1 MKNKMLKMDE
11 MFLRLSIPIPPEQ
24 DSGLERSLMREGCK
38 EPITTWNG
46 VIIDGHKR
54 YRFCMEE
61 GIEFDVEEM
70 RFSSAEEAVSWVCRK
85 RIPNYNKMT
94 PAFRYLVGKLYTAQ
108 KQIYHAGKKLPE
120 GNRPLRLDP
129 GWDRVSYLVAIELHL
144 HRATVESY
152 GMYAATLEQIA
163 EKSRPL
169 LRAILLGRVKLTY
182 KETQECA
189 AMSERKLKE
198 FCKNRCS
205 LMDVREDAEKIRIR
219 QKKETRAEPAVE
231 IPLSVGIKQ
240 MPAYDPDME
249 LRGLTLTVP
258 TWIMAMTRVEGKT
271 GQATEKAKEQLAG
284 SLVNLEEHIEK
295 LLGVIG
301 YGRDHSDRTT
311 ETVHTGCD
319 I

>member
-1 MKNKMLKMDE
+1 MSCAFVDDSIIGNYTVIRKKGGRYVKSKMLKTDE
-11 MFLRLSIPIPPEQ
+11 MFLCLSIPLPPEQ

-61 GIEFDVEEM
+61 GIEFDVEET

-144 HRATVESY
+144 HRATV
-152 GMYAATLEQIA
+152 AL
-163 EKSRPL
+163 
-169 LRAILLGRVKLTY
+169 VKAPA
-182 KETQECA
+182 QA
-189 AMSERKLKE
+189 QAM
-198 FCKNRCS
+198 
-205 LMDVREDAEKIRIR
+205 
-219 QKKETRAEPAVE
+219 
-231 IPLSVGIKQ
+231 
-240 MPAYDPDME
+240 
-249 LRGLTLTVP
+249 
-258 TWIMAMTRVEGKT
+258 
-271 GQATEKAKEQLAG
+271 
-284 SLVNLEEHIEK
+284 EK
-295 LLGVIG
+295 LLPVLTEKELAVYKRGRNTKTHAAPNQATVSEYHAATGLETLFG
-301 YGRDHSDRTT
+301 YLYLQGDYPRVEELFRLAMED
-311 ETVHTGCD
+311 
-319 I
+319 